1 MRGVGPCDQ
10 IETCWVGVAL
20 QAKQAQE
27 AAAKQEKSADSGP
40 TLEADDAED
49 LDPNLYYER
58 RVRGVASARAAGS
71 SLSHLRSAF
80 LTLVFDFPPPLLAYL
95 VTVGKSVVQS

>member
-1 MRGVGPCDQ
+1 V
-10 IETCWVGVAL
+10 

-27 AAAKQEKSADSGP
+27 AAAKQDKAADSGP

-71 SLSHLRSAF
+71 KPCHPIAVFPETLFGL
-80 LTLVFDFPPPLLAYL
+80 LTSFTPWRPIQGV
-95 VTVGKSVVQS
+95 